1 MAELHETLM
10 GKKLIQHDI
19 PEIAKQL
26 ERIANSLDKILSE
39 KETEG
44 QKVNNIDYL
53 KSIRVTDFDLTTR
66 LANVLKELNI
76 RNIYDVV
83 SKNEEYFKTIKN
95 RFGQKSMFE
104 LKDILNHFGIYSLGM
119 TDENITN
126 AVIKY
131 PSHNEYLK

>member
-1 MAELHETLM
+1 MAALHETLM

-39 KETEG
+39 KEKESE
-44 QKVNNIDYL
+44 KISNIDYL

-66 LANVLKELNI
+66 LSNVLKELNI
-76 RNIYDVV
+76 RTIYDVV
-83 SKNEEYFKTIKN
+83 TKKEEDLQIIKN
-95 RFGQKSMFE
+95 RFGQKSLLE
-104 LKDILNHFGIYSLGM
+104 LKDILYLFGIYSLGM
-119 TDENITN
+119 TDENIIN

-131 PSHNEYLK
+131 PTLPI

>member
-10 GKKLIQHDI
+10 GRKLIQHDI

-44 QKVNNIDYL
+44 EKKVNNIDYL

-76 RNIYDVV
+76 RTIYDVV
-83 SKNEEYFKTIKN
+83 TKKEEYFKTIKN

-104 LKDILNHFGIYSLGM
+104 LKDILNHFGINSLGM
-119 TDENITN
+119 TDEIIAS
-126 AVIKY
+126 AVIKH
-131 PSHNEYLK
+131 PLI